1 MLRTYTVRLVALTI
15 GVEVKWVDN
24 LLSHFAL
31 DGVTRSRQGV
41 ERQISDAGLLA
52 IELIR
57 ALHVELR
64 IPVVNAVMLT
74 RQALAT
80 RGRGGQDLM
89 LESGLRVAI
98 PYATLEQ
105 RLRAQM
111 MEAMESV
118 ARIPRGR
125 PRRDA
130 SA

>member
-1 MLRTYTVRLVALTI
+1 MLRTYTVRLIALTV

-24 LLSHFAL
+24 LLSHFAI

-80 RGRGGQDLM
+80 RGRGGQDLV